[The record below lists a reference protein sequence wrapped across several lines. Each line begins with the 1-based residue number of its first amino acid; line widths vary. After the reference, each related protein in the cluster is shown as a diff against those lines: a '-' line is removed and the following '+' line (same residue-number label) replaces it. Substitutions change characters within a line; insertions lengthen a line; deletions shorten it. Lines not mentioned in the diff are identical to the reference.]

1 MRRRAVMFVAGL
13 VLVVGVRGL
22 AGQDAAPRPEAM
34 DTPTIKVL
42 KGLTVP
48 EFDAEM
54 KAFVAALG
62 VNCGY
67 CHVRGNFASDENP
80 HKLTARRMIE
90 MTQQIDRQF
99 FPDFQP
105 GYDESRLG
113 KVTCFTCH
121 QGGLQPK
128 TPATAGQ

>member
-1 MRRRAVMFVAGL
+1 MRRL
-13 VLVVGVRGL
+13 IVLVMVVSAVSASRGR
-22 AGQDAAPRPEAM
+22 AGQEGSPAPQPM
-34 DTPTIKVL
+34 DSPTIKVL

-54 KAFVAALG
+54 KAIVAALG

-67 CHVRGNFASDENP
+67 CHVRGNYASDVNE
-80 HKLTARRMIE
+80 HKLVARRMIE
-90 MTQQIDRQF
+90 MTKLIDQQF
-99 FPDFQP
+99 FPDYKP

-121 QGGLQPK
+121 QGELRPK
-128 TPATAGQ
+128 TTIP

>member
-1 MRRRAVMFVAGL
+1 MRRSVFALLVCLLAAGPA
-13 VLVVGVRGL
+13 R
-22 AGQDAAPRPEAM
+22 AGQEGSPKPEAM

-54 KAFVAALG
+54 KGFVAALG

-67 CHVRGNFASDENP
+67 CHVARNFPSDANE
-80 HKLTARRMIE
+80 HKIVARRMIA
-90 MTQQIDRQF
+90 MTKQINQQF
-99 FPDFQP
+99 FPDYTP
-105 GYDESRLG
+105 GYDESKLG

-121 QGGLQPK
+121 QGEVKPK
-128 TPATAGQ
+128 TPTTAGQ